1 MKSLLYFLMIAVCCA
16 ACACDNPVPDNPEPD
31 DPPIDDVLP
40 GEYTNVSIKSAV
52 DAVQPSTGL
61 VLWSDNARNRN
72 SKYGESIS
80 LEYAYCLPC
89 KVVKGKVGDK
99 IQYDWSSF
107 DSWLNDVASRNHQA
121 VVRFRYEYP
130 GSRDVDG
137 NAGTTAVPDYIK
149 AQEDY
154 TETYNKND
162 DGPTWYADWS
172 NAELQW
178 FTKQFYT
185 DFNDVYKNDPRIA
198 FLEVGFGH
206 WSEYHIYGTPIKRGV
221 NYPTDAYQKE
231 FLEYIGGVLQI
242 PWLIS
247 IDAADRSSSPIV
259 GDTELMALGFG
270 LFDDSFMHQS
280 HEGGYNEDCWNKIG
294 QGIRWQSGACGGEIS
309 YYTSADQRNFLN
321 PDGMYGVTWEEAAGK
336 YHITFMIA
344 NDAPSGKY
352 GTAERFKQASIFCG
366 YNFALTYLAVKGDET
381 VARITNTGVAPIYRD
396 AYLTVGGE
404 RSKVSLKG
412 LLPGDELSMTFGR
425 ATDGTDVTIESDF
438 ILPTQTIQFDADL

>member
-1 MKSLLYFLMIAVCCA
+1 MKRLLYFLMIAVGCA
-16 ACACDNPVPDNPEPD
+16 ACACNNPDPEPKPD
-31 DPPIDDVLP
+31 DPPVDDVLP

-72 SKYGESIS
+72 SNYGKSIS

-89 KVVKGKVGDK
+89 KVVTGKIDGK

-107 DSWLNDVASRNHQA
+107 NNWLNDVASRNHQA

-137 NAGTTAVPDYIK
+137 KSGTTAVPDYIK
-149 AQEDY
+149 ALEGY

-178 FTKQFYT
+178 FTKQFYA

-259 GDTELMALGFG
+259 GDNELMALGFG

-294 QGIRWQSGACGGEIS
+294 QSVRWQTGACGGEIS

-321 PDGMYGVTWEEAAGK
+321 PAGMYGVTWEEAAGK

-344 NDAPSGKY
+344 NDAPGGKY

-366 YNFALTYLAVKGDET
+366 YNFALTYLAVKGNET

-412 LLPGDELSMTFGR
+412 LLPGDELTMNFGR

>member
-1 MKSLLYFLMIAVCCA
+1 MKSILYFLIIAAGCA
-16 ACACDNPVPDNPEPD
+16 ACACNNPDPD
-31 DPPIDDVLP
+31 DPTNTGKVP
-40 GEYTNVSIKSAV
+40 ETCTNVSIKSAV

-61 VLWSDNARNRN
+61 VLWSDNARSRN

-137 NAGTTAVPDYIK
+137 KPGTTAVPDYIK
-149 AQEDY
+149 AMDGY
-154 TETYNKND
+154 SETYNENE
-162 DGPTWYADWS
+162 DGPTWYADWT
-172 NAELQW
+172 NTELQW

-206 WSEYHIYGTPIKRGV
+206 WSEYHIYGTPIRRGV
-221 NYPTDAYQKE
+221 NYPSDAYQKE
-231 FLEYIGGVLQI
+231 FLKHVGGVLQI

-280 HEGGYNEDCWNKIG
+280 HEGGYNEECWNKIG
-294 QGIRWQSGACGGEIS
+294 QGVRWQSGACGGEIS

-366 YNFALTYLAVKGDET
+366 YNFALRYLAVKGDET

-412 LLPGDELSMTFGR
+412 LLPGDELTMTFGK